1 MPGLPGTRGA
11 SAGDPGPPRRDNLT
25 MNMLRMRVRRL
36 SLVSVVLC
44 AYASPALAQV
54 QPVPPQAAAASSP
67 SPPAGQ
73 QGGPAN
79 GQGAQDNGGRR
90 TITGVSLF
98 DGESITL
105 DGRLDEPSWSRGVPA
120 ADFIQI
126 DPANGTPAT
135 ERTEV
140 RIVFNH
146 DALYLGV
153 TCFDSEPDRWIGWQR
168 RRDERLFS
176 DDGFMWTIDTFLNGR
191 TGYFFEMNPSGLMAD
206 ALIGLNGNQNR
217 EWDGIWNARVQRSDI
232 GWTLEIEIPFRTLN
246 FDPDNDTWGIN
257 FQRVVRRKNEQSIW
271 TGWARNQGL
280 QRMNNAGALTGVRD
294 VTQGH
299 GLDIKPYGLASA
311 LAAPGRNKPA
321 MTTDASA
328 GLDLFYNPTPLL
340 RANFTINTDFA
351 QTEVD
356 QRQVNLTRYSLFFP
370 EQRDFFLDG
379 ATFFDFATDGRD
391 GESLLGPF
399 GNNDERIIPFF
410 SRRIGLSADATP
422 QKIDFGT
429 KVTGQAGAQDVG
441 LLHVRTGEDN
451 GFDSEDFTVA
461 RVKRRVLRQSYVG
474 GLYTRRDPRL
484 AGLGANQTAGV
495 DSRLATSTFLG
506 DQNLEGSGWFLHNSR
521 PGVSGGKNAFGAS
534 LLYPNDL
541 WNARVEATEVQE
553 NFNPAIGFVSRHAYR
568 HYGQA
573 VEFGPRPAKNKYIRQ
588 VTVGAGVD
596 TLTDLK
602 NDLLKRKIIVQ
613 PFQLQFHSQDNFRL
627 SAARSYERL
636 DTPFQ
641 ITEGITLPLGASYSF
656 NRYRMFVSTANRRRL
671 SVNSSVE
678 LGQFYSG
685 TRAERQVNLSVRA
698 RPGLFFFLTGQWNNV
713 KLSEGH
719 FTTRLYRV
727 VGETQFSPFIALTN
741 NIQYDSQSSV
751 LGWQSRFRWIV
762 TPGNDLYVVYTH
774 NWRDDPLLDR
784 LSTLDNRLASKV
796 LYTYRF

>member
-1 MPGLPGTRGA
+1 
-11 SAGDPGPPRRDNLT
+11 
-25 MNMLRMRVRRL
+25 MNMHRMRVSGL
-36 SLVSVVLC
+36 SLLSVLLC
-44 AYASPALAQV
+44 AFASPALAQV
-54 QPVPPQAAAASSP
+54 EAVPPQAAAASPP

-73 QGGPAN
+73 QGAPPN
-79 GQGAQDNGGRR
+79 GQGAQDNGDRR
-90 TITGVSLF
+90 TIIAVSLL
-98 DGESITL
+98 DGESMTL
-105 DGRLDEPSWSRGVPA
+105 DGRLDEPVWSKAVPA

-126 DPANGTPAT
+126 DPANGRPAT

-140 RIVFNH
+140 RIAFNR

-153 TCFDSEPDRWIGWQR
+153 TCFDSEPDRWIGWQL

-217 EWDGIWNARVQRSDI
+217 EWDGIWNARVQRSEI

-422 QKIDFGT
+422 QKIDVGT
-429 KVTGQAGAQDVG
+429 KVTGQAGAQDIG

-451 GFDSEDFTVA
+451 GFGSEDFTVA

-484 AGLGANQTAGV
+484 AGGGANQTAGV

-521 PGVSGGKNAFGAS
+521 PGVSGGNNAFGAS

-541 WNARVEATEVQE
+541 WNARIEATEVQE

-568 HYGQA
+568 QYGQA
-573 VEFGPRPAKNKYIRQ
+573 VEFGPRPANHKYIRQ
-588 VTVGAGVD
+588 VNVGAGLD

-602 NDLLKRKIIVQ
+602 NDLLKRKIVVQ
-613 PFQLQFHSQDNFRL
+613 PFQVQLQSQDNFRL
-627 SAARSYERL
+627 SAARHYERL

-641 ITEGITLPLGASYSF
+641 IAEGITLPLGATYSF

-671 SVNSSVE
+671 SVNSSME

-727 VGETQFSPFIALTN
+727 VGETQFSPFISLTN

-762 TPGNDLYVVYTH
+762 TPGSDLYVVYTH

-784 LSTLDNRLASKV
+784 FSTLDNRLASKV